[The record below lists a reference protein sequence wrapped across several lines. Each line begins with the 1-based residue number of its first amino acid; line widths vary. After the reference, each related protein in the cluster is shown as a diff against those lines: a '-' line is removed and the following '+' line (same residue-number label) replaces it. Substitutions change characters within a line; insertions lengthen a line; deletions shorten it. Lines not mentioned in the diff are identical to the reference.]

1 MTPTPSQRDIT
12 RAVLKLHGRTYA
24 EELNIPLAQ
33 NKPQPLFALFCA
45 TILFSTRISAD
56 IAVSAARALRQAG
69 WTTPQKMAKSTWR
82 QRTDVLNHSGYAR
95 YDESTSEAFGED
107 CRMLLECYDGDLRQ
121 LREAA
126 QRNPQ
131 EERKLLMEFKR
142 IGDVGANIF
151 LREAQVAW
159 PELMPFADDRALESA
174 RKLGLPDNTR
184 GLAKLV
190 NKRDFARLVAGLVRV
205 SLAEDFDEVKTRAD
219 NSKFTEEKTMPKAW
233 SKKDEDQY
241 EHIKDSAKESGKST
255 DRAEEI
261 AARTVN
267 KQRRKEG
274 RTSNKTSQGTGNPNH
289 SLEDRS
295 KKELYNLAKERDIE
309 GRSKM
314 DKSELVKAL
323 RKK

>member
-1 MTPTPSQRDIT
+1 M
-12 RAVLKLHGRTYA
+12 HGRTYA
-24 EELNIPLAQ
+24 EELDIPLAR

-45 TILFSTRISAD
+45 TILFSTRINAD
-56 IAVSAARALRQAG
+56 IAISAARALRKAG
-69 WTTPQKMAKSTWR
+69 WTTPQKMARSTWR
-82 QRTDVLNHSGYAR
+82 ERTDVLNHSGYAR

-107 CRMLLECYDGDLRQ
+107 CQMLLERYEGDLRQ
-121 LREAA
+121 LRDAA
-126 QRNPQ
+126 KRNPQ

-159 PELMPFADDRALESA
+159 PELLPFADDRALDSA
-174 RKLGLPDNTR
+174 RELGLPEDTR

-190 NKRDFARLVAGLVRV
+190 SKRNFARLVAGLVRV
-205 SLAEDFDEVKTRAD
+205 SLAADFDEVKARAD
-219 NSKFTEEKTMPKAW
+219 NHKFKEDKKMPKAW

-241 EHIKDSAKESGKST
+241 EHIKESAKESGKST

-274 RTSNKTSQGTGNPNH
+274 RTPNKSTQGTGNPNN
-289 SLEDRS
+289 SYEERT
-295 KKELYNLAKERDIE
+295 KKELYNLAKEKDIE

-323 RKK
+323 REK